1 MSLHIS
7 KKNNPKSIFDR
18 AIYLNFAKYI
28 LSCQDSE
35 GGIRW
40 EPNSKLDPWDHI
52 ESAMGLDVLGFEAE
66 SKNAYNWLRAYQE
79 SDGSWLSLFHS
90 SEKNNLKETNFSSY
104 IAVGMW
110 HHFKNFNDKN
120 FLDEFWPVL
129 DAAIEFTLS
138 AQSEHGDFF
147 WAKDNKNWLDDSLKT
162 GCSSIYMSLLCYK
175 KIAHEIDR
183 RDRVSDTQINNLRD
197 CLKNKPFRFDR
208 NWESKERYSMDW
220 YYPILSGAFS
230 KSDSIEL
237 IRDKWNEFVVE
248 GLGCKCVKEEP
259 WVTAAESAE
268 LVLAL
273 TKIGL
278 KNEAEKI
285 LQDTFNLIDDDG
297 LLWTGYVFKDKK
309 YWPVEKPSWTMGA
322 AILAGNAINK
332 FSPSSDFFKF

>member
-7 KKNNPKSIFDR
+7 KKNNPKSIFDKE
-18 AIYLNFAKYI
+18 IYLNFAKYI

-110 HHFKNFNDKN
+110 HHFKNFKDRN
-120 FLDEFWPVL
+120 FLDEYWPVL

-162 GCSSIYMSLLCYK
+162 GCSSIYMSLICYK
-175 KIAHEIDR
+175 KIAKEINK
-183 RDRVSDTQINNLRD
+183 RDKVSDTQINNLRD

-309 YWPVEKPSWTMGA
+309 YWPIEKPSWTMGA

-332 FSPSSDFFKF
+332 FSPSSDFFEL

>member
-7 KKNNPKSIFDR
+7 KKNNTKSIFDKE
-18 AIYLNFAKYI
+18 IYLNFGKYI

-52 ESAMGLDVLGFEAE
+52 ESAMGLDVLGFEAQ

-110 HHFKNFNDKN
+110 HHFKNFNNKK

-147 WAKDNKNWLDDSLKT
+147 WAKDNKGWLDDSLKT

-175 KIAHEIDR
+175 KIANEIDK
-183 RDRVSDTQINNLRD
+183 RDRVSDSQINNLRD
-197 CLKNKPFRFDR
+197 CLQNKPFRFDR

-230 KSDSIEL
+230 KS
-237 IRDKWNEFVVE
+237 
-248 GLGCKCVKEEP
+248 C
-259 WVTAAESAE
+259 
-268 LVLAL
+268 
-273 TKIGL
+273 
-278 KNEAEKI
+278 
-285 LQDTFNLIDDDG
+285 
-297 LLWTGYVFKDKK
+297 LLYT
-309 YWPVEKPSWTMGA
+309 
-322 AILAGNAINK
+322 
-332 FSPSSDFFKF
+332 SPSPRDLSTSRMPSSA

>member
-7 KKNNPKSIFDR
+7 KNNNPKSIFDR

-138 AQSEHGDFF
+138 AQSEHGDFS

-175 KIAHEIDR
+175 KIAYAIDK

-309 YWPVEKPSWTMGA
+309 FWPIEKPSWTMGA

-332 FSPSSDFFKF
+332 FSPSSDFFEL

>member
-7 KKNNPKSIFDR
+7 KKNKPKSIFDR

-110 HHFKNFNDKN
+110 HHFKNFKDKN
-120 FLDEFWPVL
+120 FLDEYWPVL

-175 KIAHEIDR
+175 KIANEIDK
-183 RDRVSDTQINNLRD
+183 RDRVSDTQLNNLRD
-197 CLKNKPFRFDR
+197 CLINKPFRFDR

-273 TKIGL
+273 NKIGL

-309 YWPVEKPSWTMGA
+309 FWPIEKPSWTMGA

-332 FSPSSDFFKF
+332 FSPSSDFFEL

>member
-1 MSLHIS
+1 M
-7 KKNNPKSIFDR
+7 
-18 AIYLNFAKYI
+18 
-28 LSCQDSE
+28 
-35 GGIRW
+35 
-40 EPNSKLDPWDHI
+40 
-52 ESAMGLDVLGFEAE
+52 
-66 SKNAYNWLRAYQE
+66 
-79 SDGSWLSLFHS
+79 
-90 SEKNNLKETNFSSY
+90 
-104 IAVGMW
+104 
-110 HHFKNFNDKN
+110 
-120 FLDEFWPVL
+120 
-129 DAAIEFTLS
+129 
-138 AQSEHGDFF
+138 
-147 WAKDNKNWLDDSLKT
+147 
-162 GCSSIYMSLLCYK
+162 
-175 KIAHEIDR
+175 
-183 RDRVSDTQINNLRD
+183 
-197 CLKNKPFRFDR
+197 KNKPQRFDR
-208 NWESKERYSMDW
+208 NWDSKERYSMDW

-309 YWPVEKPSWTMGA
+309 YWPIEKPSWTMGA

-332 FSPSSDFFKF
+332 FSPSSDFFEF

>member
-175 KIAHEIDR
+175 KIAYEIDK

>member
-1 MSLHIS
+1 M
-7 KKNNPKSIFDR
+7 
-18 AIYLNFAKYI
+18 
-28 LSCQDSE
+28 
-35 GGIRW
+35 
-40 EPNSKLDPWDHI
+40 
-52 ESAMGLDVLGFEAE
+52 
-66 SKNAYNWLRAYQE
+66 
-79 SDGSWLSLFHS
+79 
-90 SEKNNLKETNFSSY
+90 
-104 IAVGMW
+104 
-110 HHFKNFNDKN
+110 
-120 FLDEFWPVL
+120 
-129 DAAIEFTLS
+129 
-138 AQSEHGDFF
+138 
-147 WAKDNKNWLDDSLKT
+147 
-162 GCSSIYMSLLCYK
+162 
-175 KIAHEIDR
+175 
-183 RDRVSDTQINNLRD
+183 
-197 CLKNKPFRFDR
+197 KNKPFRFDR

-230 KSDSIEL
+230 KSESIEL

-268 LVLAL
+268 LDLAL

>member
-90 SEKNNLKETNFSSY
+90 SKKNSLKETNFSSY

-147 WAKDNKNWLDDSLKT
+147 WAKDTKNWLDDSLKT

-175 KIAHEIDR
+175 KIANEIDK
-183 RDRVSDTQINNLRD
+183 RDRVSDTQLNNLRD
-197 CLKNKPFRFDR
+197 CLINKPFRFDR

-268 LVLAL
+268 LALAL

-309 YWPVEKPSWTMGA
+309 FWPIEKPSWTMGA

-332 FSPSSDFFKF
+332 FSPSSDFFEL

>member
-7 KKNNPKSIFDR
+7 KKNNPKSIFDKK
-18 AIYLNFAKYI
+18 IYLNFAKYI

-110 HHFKNFNDKN
+110 HHFKNFKDKN
-120 FLDEFWPVL
+120 FLNEFWPVL

-175 KIAHEIDR
+175 KIAYEIDK

-309 YWPVEKPSWTMGA
+309 YWPIEKPSWTMGA

>member
-7 KKNNPKSIFDR
+7 KKNNSKSIFDR

-175 KIAHEIDR
+175 KIAYEIDK

-309 YWPVEKPSWTMGA
+309 YWPIEKPSWTMGA

>member
-1 MSLHIS
+1 MSSHIS
-7 KKNNPKSIFDR
+7 AKNNPKSIFDI
-18 AIYLNFAKYI
+18 AIYLNFAEYI

-110 HHFKNFNDKN
+110 HHFKNFKDKN
-120 FLDEFWPVL
+120 FLDEYWSVL

-175 KIAHEIDR
+175 KIAYEIDKL
-183 RDRVSDTQINNLRD
+183 DRVSDTQINNLRD

-273 TKIGL
+273 TKLGL

-309 YWPVEKPSWTMGA
+309 YWPIEKPSWTMGA
-322 AILAGNAINK
+322 AILAGNALNK
-332 FSPSSDFFKF
+332 FSPSSDFFAL

>member
-7 KKNNPKSIFDR
+7 KKNNSKSIFDKE
-18 AIYLNFAKYI
+18 IYVNFAKYI

-35 GGIRW
+35 GGIHW

-52 ESAMGLDVLGFEAE
+52 ESAMGLDVLGFEVE
-66 SKNAYNWLRAYQE
+66 SKNAYNWLRTYQE

-90 SEKNNLKETNFSSY
+90 AEINNLKETNFSSY

-110 HHFKNFNDKN
+110 HHFINFNDKN
-120 FLDEFWPVL
+120 FLNDFWPVL
-129 DAAIEFTLS
+129 DKAIEFTLS

-147 WAKDNKNWLDDSLKT
+147 WAKDEKKWLDDSLKT

-175 KIAHEIDR
+175 KIAIEINKQ
-183 RDRVSDTQINNLRD
+183 DRVSDAQINNLRD
-197 CLKNKPFRFDR
+197 CLKNKPHRFDR

-230 KSDSIEL
+230 ESESIEK
-237 IRDKWNEFVVE
+237 IRDKWDKFVVE
-248 GLGCKCVKEEP
+248 GLGCKCVQEEP

-278 KNEAEKI
+278 INEAEKI
-285 LQDTFNLIDDDG
+285 LQDTFNLIGDDG
-297 LLWTGYVFKDKK
+297 LLWTGYVYKDKK
-309 YWPVEKPSWTMGA
+309 FWPIEKPSWTMGA
-322 AILAGNAINK
+322 AILAGNSLNK
-332 FSPSSDFFKF
+332 FSPSGDFFKF

>member
-1 MSLHIS
+1 VSLHIS
-7 KKNNPKSIFDR
+7 KKNNSKSIFDKE
-18 AIYLNFAKYI
+18 IYLNFAKYI
-28 LSCQDSE
+28 LSCQDAE

-66 SKNAYNWLRAYQE
+66 SKNAYNWLRAFQE

-90 SEKNNLKETNFSSY
+90 SEKNSLKETNFSSY

-138 AQSEHGDFF
+138 AQSKHGDFF

-175 KIAHEIDR
+175 KIANEIDK

-197 CLKNKPFRFDR
+197 CLKNKPSRFDR

-220 YYPILSGAFS
+220 YYPILSGVLS

-268 LVLAL
+268 LALAL

-309 YWPVEKPSWTMGA
+309 FWPIEKPSWTMGA

-332 FSPSSDFFKF
+332 FSPSSDFFAF

>member
-28 LSCQDSE
+28 LSCQDPE

-138 AQSEHGDFF
+138 AQSEDGDFF

-175 KIAHEIDR
+175 KIAHEIDK

-197 CLKNKPFRFDR
+197 CLKNKPLRFDR
-208 NWESKERYSMDW
+208 NWESKERYSMDC
-220 YYPILSGAFS
+220 Y
-230 KSDSIEL
+230 
-237 IRDKWNEFVVE
+237 
-248 GLGCKCVKEEP
+248 
-259 WVTAAESAE
+259 
-268 LVLAL
+268 
-273 TKIGL
+273 
-278 KNEAEKI
+278 
-285 LQDTFNLIDDDG
+285 
-297 LLWTGYVFKDKK
+297 
-309 YWPVEKPSWTMGA
+309 
-322 AILAGNAINK
+322 
-332 FSPSSDFFKF
+332 

>member
-110 HHFKNFNDKN
+110 HHFKNFKDKN
-120 FLDEFWPVL
+120 FLDEYWPVL

-175 KIAHEIDR
+175 KIAYEIDK

-248 GLGCKCVKEEP
+248 DLGCKCVKEEP

>member
-110 HHFKNFNDKN
+110 HHFKNFKDKN
-120 FLDEFWPVL
+120 FLDEYWPVL

-175 KIAHEIDR
+175 KIANEIDK
-183 RDRVSDTQINNLRD
+183 RDRVSDTQLNNLRD
-197 CLKNKPFRFDR
+197 CLINKPFRFDR

-273 TKIGL
+273 NKIGL

-297 LLWTGYVFKDKK
+297 LLSTGYVFKDKK
-309 YWPVEKPSWTMGA
+309 FWPIEKPSWTMGA

-332 FSPSSDFFKF
+332 FSASSDFFEL

>member
-7 KKNNPKSIFDR
+7 KKNNPKSIFDKK
-18 AIYLNFAKYI
+18 IYLNFAKYI

-110 HHFKNFNDKN
+110 HHYKNFKDKN

-175 KIAHEIDR
+175 KIAYEIDK

-309 YWPVEKPSWTMGA
+309 YWPIEKPSWTMGA

>member
-90 SEKNNLKETNFSSY
+90 SKKNSLKETNFSSY
-104 IAVGMW
+104 IEVGMW

-138 AQSEHGDFF
+138 AQSKHGDFF

-175 KIAHEIDR
+175 KIANEIDK
-183 RDRVSDTQINNLRD
+183 RDRVSDTQLNNLRD
-197 CLKNKPFRFDR
+197 CLINKPFRFDR

-248 GLGCKCVKEEP
+248 GLGCKCVK
-259 WVTAAESAE
+259 
-268 LVLAL
+268 
-273 TKIGL
+273 
-278 KNEAEKI
+278 
-285 LQDTFNLIDDDG
+285 
-297 LLWTGYVFKDKK
+297 
-309 YWPVEKPSWTMGA
+309 
-322 AILAGNAINK
+322 
-332 FSPSSDFFKF
+332 

>member
-175 KIAHEIDR
+175 KIAHEIDK
-183 RDRVSDTQINNLRD
+183 RDRVSDTQINSLRD
-197 CLKNKPFRFDR
+197 CLINKPFRFDR

-309 YWPVEKPSWTMGA
+309 YWPIEKPSWTMGA

>member
-7 KKNNPKSIFDR
+7 KKNNSKSIFDKT
-18 AIYLNFAKYI
+18 IYINFAKYI

-175 KIAHEIDR
+175 KIAKEINM
-183 RDRVSDTQINNLRD
+183 RDRVSDFQLNNLRD

-268 LVLAL
+268 LALAL

-309 YWPVEKPSWTMGA
+309 FWPIEKPSWTMGA
-322 AILAGNAINK
+322 AILAGNALNK
-332 FSPSSDFFKF
+332 FSPSSDFFAL

>member
-7 KKNNPKSIFDR
+7 KKNSSKSIFDKT
-18 AIYLNFAKYI
+18 IYINFAKYI

-110 HHFKNFNDKN
+110 HHFKNFKDKN
-120 FLDEFWPVL
+120 FLDEYWPVL

-175 KIAHEIDR
+175 KIAYEIDK

-309 YWPVEKPSWTMGA
+309 YWPIEKPSWTMGA

-332 FSPSSDFFKF
+332 FSPSSDFFEF

>member
-1 MSLHIS
+1 
-7 KKNNPKSIFDR
+7 
-18 AIYLNFAKYI
+18 
-28 LSCQDSE
+28 
-35 GGIRW
+35 
-40 EPNSKLDPWDHI
+40 
-52 ESAMGLDVLGFEAE
+52 
-66 SKNAYNWLRAYQE
+66 
-79 SDGSWLSLFHS
+79 
-90 SEKNNLKETNFSSY
+90 
-104 IAVGMW
+104 MW

-175 KIAHEIDR
+175 KIAYEINK
-183 RDRVSDTQINNLRD
+183 RDRVSDTQLNNLRD

-208 NWESKERYSMDW
+208 NWESKDRYSMDW
-220 YYPILSGAFS
+220 YYPILSGALS

-237 IRDKWNEFVVE
+237 IRDKWKEFVVE

-278 KNEAEKI
+278 KNDAEKI

-309 YWPVEKPSWTMGA
+309 FWPIEKPSWTMGA

-332 FSPSSDFFKF
+332 FSPSSEFFEF